1 VVSKGAGDRYAVRTV
16 PRTAGQR
23 ADFTAI
29 GIDRFRGDLVVER
42 SAWSDL
48 ADLVCQRGH
57 QTLTVPPVAEP

>member
-1 VVSKGAGDRYAVRTV
+1 VRVIGTQSG
-16 PRTAGQR
+16 PCRGRPASGQR